1 MKHIFRIK
9 NQGLLAKVIFAFL
22 LAFLSIS
29 VKAQTEIA
37 TAKNYLTANAAKE
50 KLSAADIAEMSV
62 SSAYLSPTTG
72 WYHLYFNQTHQLVEV
87 YNGLMSVTLNNG
99 QVGYVGN
106 SFVSNLDSRVPAGLI
121 STKISPLQALEKA
134 AASVNLISISASE
147 INKTFLPNGIINKV
161 SYLDPSISNEKIDVK
176 LYWLPYE
183 VAEGEKTNLKVA
195 LTWNVRITTKDGKN
209 IWNTHVDALSG
220 NILKTLDDVIHCN
233 FGTPEHHKTPHV
245 CLDSENPT
253 PSNSKA
259 LLGNTYN
266 VFDYPLEA
274 PTFGARTVVTSPY
287 TKFVATGT
295 GPGTTNGWHD
305 DGTTS
310 FTNTKGNNVDAKDDL
325 AADNEVTAGSSPN
338 SATLDFNFPYSQ
350 TTGSAATN
358 LNSSITNIFYWNNVM
373 HDILWKYGFD
383 EPGGNFQKNNL
394 SRGGVGND
402 FVFADAQ
409 DGSGTNNANFSTPP
423 DGGNGRMQMFI
434 FSNAGSPAYQPDSDF
449 DNGVIAHEYG
459 HGWSIR
465 LTGGPAIVNCLQN
478 AEQAGEGWSDY
489 AALMTSTNWSTLTPT
504 IASANIPRGIGTY
517 VLGQATT
524 GAGIRPF
531 RYSYDKTNVNNIVT
545 YAGVGNSGV
554 FSQPHGI
561 GSIWATM
568 LWDMTW
574 EIILQ
579 DNFIAANIYDVPA
592 AIADYRGNIAAMKL
606 VNEGLRLQPCS
617 PSFVQARDAI
627 LQADQMLF
635 AGRYRCSIGKAF
647 ARRGLGAFASTGAS
661 SSDRVVTEDFTPL
674 SGPNLSS
681 PLSATVCSNN
691 SFTYTATTATA
702 GSFVF
707 AWTRAAV
714 AGISNPAASA
724 TSANINETL
733 INTTNAPVT
742 VIYLF
747 TISPD
752 ACGGTPAQQSVA
764 VTVNPTI
771 TPTVAAYTVC
781 QNASVPSGEGLAVA
795 SVPLTTTV
803 NGTIVSGATYV
814 RGAGDNAVTYTA
826 SRPVFYKTYTFV
838 APASGAVT
846 FATTAAVLSS
856 GDDDTYLTLYQNSF
870 NPASPATNFL
880 RGDDDSGLGFL
891 SSLTQTL
898 TAGTTYIVV
907 VSTFETGATGTFT
920 LQSSTAVFGQTVNW
934 YLNASGGSPLATGS
948 VFNPVGV
955 AGSGIPN
962 TSTLGSTTFYVAD
975 ALYPDCRTA
984 TVFTIGSSVG
994 GTVTTNATVCT
1005 GSNSGT
1011 LTLTGHTGTI
1021 LRWESS
1027 IDNFVTIVTIAN
1039 TTTTQNYLNLTQT
1052 IKYRAVVQNGTCI
1065 EANSSP
1071 ATITVTSGTVAGSVT
1086 ADATV
1091 CTGSN
1096 AGTLTLAGHTGSILR
1111 WESSI
1116 DNFVTIVVIA
1126 NTTTTQNY
1134 LNLTQTIKYRAVV
1147 QNGTCTA
1154 TNSSPATITVT
1165 SGTVAGSVT
1174 ADATVCSGS
1183 NAGTLTL
1190 AGHTGTILRWESSI
1204 DNFVTIVVI
1213 ANTTTTQN
1221 YLNLTQTIK
1230 YRAVVQNG
1238 TCTAANSSPATI
1250 TVTNGTVA
1258 GSVTADATVCIS
1270 GNAGT
1275 LTLAGH
1281 TGTVLRWESSIDNF
1295 VTIVIIAN
1303 TTTTQNYLNLTQ
1315 TIKYRAVVQNGTC
1328 TEANSSPA
1336 TITVNPVPIVT
1347 ASADQTICV
1356 GSSASL
1362 TATCVLQTVAT
1373 TLSGASEVPANASTA
1388 TGSAT
1393 GTFNP
1398 MTNQLNLTVSFNGLT
1413 ASASAGH
1420 IHNAA
1425 VGVNGGV
1432 IIGFVGVPASTS
1444 GTFNYSGVL
1453 TAVQATALLA
1463 GNTYVNI
1470 HNASF
1475 PGGEVRGQLSVAC
1488 VANTYVWNP
1497 GGLSGQTVSVSPSL
1511 TTTYTVT
1518 ASNSTSTCSSTA
1530 TTTVT
1535 VLTPTAPVATGAS
1548 ILLGGSATLTATG
1561 CTGSGFVLKWYQT
1574 ADNVEVTMP
1583 VSPIVTTQYYAKCEQ
1598 TVGTTV
1604 CLSAKSNDAILTV
1617 IIPSSGVI
1625 VYVNVANIAAPIQN
1639 GSSWATAYGNLQ
1651 TALAS
1656 APTGSEIWVAQGTY
1670 KPTNTSVKTISF
1682 NIPSGVMVYGGFVG
1696 TEVSQNQRNFTTN
1709 ETILSGEIGSVANI
1723 QDNSFHVVFFDGAS
1737 NVTRLDGFT
1746 VRDGNSNYTPP
1757 SVIVYPSSS
1766 VLPVSN
1772 NDGGGIALDNGSS
1785 PTIANCKILNNKAI
1799 IGAGIFATN
1808 SSTPSVINCTIMGN
1822 ESTFGGGVYHLSSNG
1837 DYKNVLIAGNKAI
1850 GGGMYNNI
1858 SSPTLTNVT
1867 IAGNGGNNGSIFNS
1881 ASSPTVK
1888 NSILW
1893 GNIGPFNDT
1902 QSTITYSIVEGGY
1915 TGIGNSNLNP
1925 QLVSISPFGLSPNVS
1940 GDYQLTNTSPAIDAG
1955 DNGTITLTDKDLIG
1969 SLRRYNGGVVDMGAY
1984 EFQGV
1989 RIGATV
1995 ISIVSGN
2002 WESNSTWDIG
2012 RSPLAG
2018 DNVIINN
2025 NHNVT
2030 ILNTGTAKNVEIR
2043 TNAKIIHN
2051 TASSKL
2057 QTGI

>member
-37 TAKNYLTANAAKE
+37 TAKNYLTANASKE

-87 YNGLMSVTLNNG
+87 YNGLISVTLNNG

-106 SFVSNLDSRVPAGLI
+106 SFVPNLNSRVPAGLI

-209 IWNTHVDALSG
+209 LWNTHVDALSG

-325 AADNEVTAGSSPN
+325 AGDNESTAGSSPN

-358 LNSSITNIFYWNNVM
+358 LNSSITNLFYWNNVM

-409 DGSGTNNANFSTPP
+409 DGSGTNNANFSTPA

-545 YAGVGNSGV
+545 YAGVGNTGV

-574 EIILQ
+574 EIIFQ
-579 DNFIAANIYDVPA
+579 DNFVAANIYDVPA

-681 PLSATVCSNN
+681 PLSATSCSN
-691 SFTYTATTATA
+691 SPFTYTATTATA

-714 AGISNPAASA
+714 AGISNPAGSA
-724 TSANINETL
+724 TSTNINETL

-803 NGTIVSGATYV
+803 NGTIVSGTTYV
-814 RGAGDNAVTYTA
+814 RGSGDNVTIYTA

-891 SSLTQTL
+891 SSLTQTV
-898 TAGTTYIVV
+898 TAGTIYIVV
-907 VSTFETGATGTFT
+907 VSTFGTGVTGTFT

-994 GTVTTNATVCT
+994 GTVATDATVCT

-1134 LNLTQTIKYRAVV
+1134 LNLTQTTKYRAVV

-1238 TCTAANSSPATI
+1238 TCTEANSSPATI

-1258 GSVTADATVCIS
+1258 GSVTADATVCTGS
-1270 GNAGT
+1270 NSGT

-1281 TGTVLRWESSIDNF
+1281 TGTILRWESSIDNF
-1295 VTIVIIAN
+1295 VTIVPIAN
-1303 TTTTQNYLNLTQ
+1303 TTITQSYLNLTQ
-1315 TIKYRAVVQNGTC
+1315 TTKYRAVVQNGTC
-1328 TEANSSPA
+1328 TVANSSPA
-1336 TITVNPVPIVT
+1336 TITVTNGTVAGSVTADATVCTGSNSGTLTLAGHTGTILRWETSIDNFATIVT
-1347 ASADQTICV
+1347 ITN
-1356 GSSASL
+1356 
-1362 TATCVLQTVAT
+1362 T
-1373 TLSGASEVPANASTA
+1373 TTTQNY
-1388 TGSAT
+1388 
-1393 GTFNP
+1393 
-1398 MTNQLNLTVSFNGLT
+1398 LNLAQTTKYRAVVQNGTCTLANSSPAT
-1413 ASASAGH
+1413 ITILAP
-1420 IHNAA
+1420 A
-1425 VGVNGGV
+1425 VPV
-1432 IIGFVGVPASTS
+1432 A
-1444 GTFNYSGVL
+1444 SGVTMTL
-1453 TAVQATALLA
+1453 GDPAV
-1463 GNTYVNI
+1463 
-1470 HNASF
+1470 
-1475 PGGEVRGQLSVAC
+1475 
-1488 VANTYVWNP
+1488 
-1497 GGLSGQTVSVSPSL
+1497 
-1511 TTTYTVT
+1511 
-1518 ASNSTSTCSSTA
+1518 
-1530 TTTVT
+1530 
-1535 VLTPTAPVATGAS
+1535 
-1548 ILLGGSATLTATG
+1548 TLTATG
-1561 CTGSGFVLKWYQT
+1561 CSGVGLVLKWYQT
-1574 ADNVEVTMP
+1574 ADNAAVTMP
-1583 VSPIVTTQYYAKCEQ
+1583 VAPSATTQYYAKCEQ
-1598 TVGTTV
+1598 TVGATV

-1625 VYVNVANIAAPIQN
+1625 VYVNVVNIAAPIQN

-1670 KPTNTSVKTISF
+1670 KPTNTSIKTISF

-1757 SVIVYPSSS
+1757 SIIVYPSSS

-1867 IAGNGGNNGSIFNS
+1867 IAGNGGNNGGIFNS

-1969 SLRRYNGGVVDMGAY
+1969 NLRRYNGGVVDIGAY